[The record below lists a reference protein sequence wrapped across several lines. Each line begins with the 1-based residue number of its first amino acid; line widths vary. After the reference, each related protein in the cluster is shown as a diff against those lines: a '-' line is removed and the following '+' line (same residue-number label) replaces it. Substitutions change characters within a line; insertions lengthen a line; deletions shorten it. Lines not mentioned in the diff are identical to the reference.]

1 MSLCLFSLLL
11 LVRTLLSVLVSVLVP
26 SSRVASPCCPP
37 AFSPLPRS
45 RPPLPPL
52 CPPSAPS
59 ACCTT
64 TRPLPCI
71 ARSLFF
77 SLLVLF
83 CAVSK
88 HKKALELARQRDHVD
103 GTINNMKHL
112 LAMLEQERTVLDAA
126 LTVLIKQTTSQVGLA
141 RTASVAAFEDLL
153 LSPPNNKMRRSAS
166 QQFNLDVIDTSSVVA
181 PPRY

>member
-1 MSLCLFSLLL
+1 MRMSLCLFSLLL

-71 ARSLFF
+71 
-77 SLLVLF
+77 
-83 CAVSK
+83 SK